1 MSDYMIADKDDE
13 WKEEM
18 LRNIL
23 LGATFQAAR
32 MDSYHAAMLAIYETI
47 LKATP
52 ESALEGKK
60 MAKLYFK
67 SHASEFP
74 LELPSE
80 ADFENMAKVASAA
93 IFVTRVVEV
102 AEEGLIRIREM
113 ADEFEEKT
121 SQFQEDNS

>member
-1 MSDYMIADKDDE
+1 MIADKDDE

-23 LGATFQAAR
+23 LGATFQAAN
-32 MDSYHAAMLAIYETI
+32 MNSYHATMLAIYET
-47 LKATP
+47 LVNTAP
-52 ESALEGKK
+52 EIAVRGKTL
-60 MAKLYFK
+60 AKLFFK
-67 SHASEFP
+67 EHSKEFP
-74 LELPSE
+74 LEPPSE

-113 ADEFEEKT
+113 ADEYEVKT